1 MNLQLFKPS
10 FKEFK
15 YSSKPLIMIN
25 GDSKNNKSKSSG
37 FRLSSSMF
45 WKKLKIN
52 KLTMKIGIKKST
64 FVMNAVFNKDFR
76 F

>member
-1 MNLQLFKPS
+1 MNLKLFKPS
-10 FKEFK
+10 LNEFK

-25 GDSKNNKSKSSG
+25 GDNKNNKLISSG
-37 FRLSSSMF
+37 FRLRRNMF

-52 KLTMKIGIKKST
+52 KLIMKIGIKKSI
-64 FVMNAVFNKDFR
+64 FVMNADFNKDFK